1 MQNEF
6 ENNTQEPN
14 QVNTGFNEPPVVS
27 IPNLEPANNEPL
39 PGQNRNDTAQNR
51 FRFLDAEAG
60 NRIKKFIN
68 ALGFLAIGAG
78 NISSMQG
85 LFKKNKSD
93 QEKALALFFASVVI
107 VTDIMVATAI
117 LLRTRRNRNLNS
129 LPNTNDTSTIASSDN
144 LSQDNEQLQ
153 NQELRN
159 QPDAIEE
166 GIELQT
172 RREEG
177 PVNNNSDEFTLNNL
191 AVIPERINRTNSLN
205 SSISTTHRASLRIGR
220 PQNRSL
226 SF

>member
-1 MQNEF
+1 
-6 ENNTQEPN
+6 
-14 QVNTGFNEPPVVS
+14 
-27 IPNLEPANNEPL
+27 
-39 PGQNRNDTAQNR
+39 
-51 FRFLDAEAG
+51 
-60 NRIKKFIN
+60 
-68 ALGFLAIGAG
+68 
-78 NISSMQG
+78 MQG